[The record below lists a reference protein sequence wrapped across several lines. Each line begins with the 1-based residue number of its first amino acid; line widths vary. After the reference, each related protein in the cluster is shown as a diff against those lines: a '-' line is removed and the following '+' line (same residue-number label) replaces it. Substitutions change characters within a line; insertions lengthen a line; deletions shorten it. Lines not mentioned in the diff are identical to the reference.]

1 MIMPKRK
8 AMARREASGKIR
20 RPPPL
25 PSPLEVVRLRDAAL
39 AGMRDA
45 VWGSALGWL
54 FLCGKIN
61 ASEFAAGRNWLMLAT
76 DYAQACQSPRPPGSA
91 VLDAMG
97 GTSPDP
103 DSLAGLREAR
113 REALA
118 VENYM
123 EALLCLKRY
132 PSAVLTAV
140 QSCCEQ
146 SSVPGGLIELKCLK
160 IGLGALVECDRLGRR
175 R

>member
-1 MIMPKRK
+1 MAKRK

-20 RPPPL
+20 RPPAL

-61 ASEFAAGRNWLMLAT
+61 ASEFAAGRNWLTLVT
-76 DYAQACQSPRPPGSA
+76 HYAAALQAPRQPGSA

-97 GTSPDP
+97 GTPPDP
-103 DSLAGLREAR
+103 ESLAGLREAR
-113 REALA
+113 REVLAVEDYLEALA
-118 VENYM
+118 V
-123 EALLCLKRY
+123 LKRY